1 MCERILI
8 LLIGLSLGFAVGV
21 AVEGKLTNMD
31 YAIVQKKCLWPVT
44 NGTFVAEPY
53 SKTCFSIEGDVKK
66 PVDCNTVL
74 TIKQFQI
81 VKHCF

>member
-1 MCERILI
+1 MRE
-8 LLIGLSLGFAVGV
+8 LGSVLFGV
-21 AVEGKLTNMD
+21 ALGVLLGVSVQNKVASIELEP
-31 YAIVQKKCLWPVT
+31 VQKKCLWPVSD
-44 NGTFVAEPY
+44 GTFIAEPY

-74 TIKQFQI
+74 TIRQFQI

>member
-1 MCERILI
+1 MRE
-8 LLIGLSLGFAVGV
+8 LGSVLFGV
-21 AVEGKLTNMD
+21 ALGVLLGVSVQNKVASIELEP
-31 YAIVQKKCLWPVT
+31 VQKKCLWPVRD
-44 NGTFVAEPY
+44 GAFVAEPY
-53 SKTCFSIEGDVKK
+53 SKTCFSVEGDVKK

>member
-1 MCERILI
+1 MRELAGLI
-8 LLIGLSLGFAVGV
+8 FGVVLGMMIGAVI
-21 AVEGKLTNMD
+21 EQK
-31 YAIVQKKCLWPVT
+31 AIYTAQETIQKKCLWPVSDD
-44 NGTFVAEPY
+44 TFVAEPY

>member
-1 MCERILI
+1 MRE
-8 LLIGLSLGFAVGV
+8 LGSVLFGV
-21 AVEGKLTNMD
+21 ALGVLLGVSVQNKVASIELEP
-31 YAIVQKKCLWPVT
+31 VQKKCLWPVSD
-44 NGTFVAEPY
+44 GTFIAEPY

>member
-1 MCERILI
+1 MRELAGLI
-8 LLIGLSLGFAVGV
+8 FGVLLGMMIGAVI
-21 AVEGKLTNMD
+21 EGK
-31 YAIVQKKCLWPVT
+31 AIYTEYEIAQKKCIWPVSD
-44 NGTFVAEPY
+44 GTFVAEPY
-53 SKTCFSIEGDVKK
+53 SKSCFSVEGDVKK